1 MYVNSNTLI
10 HVKAI
15 KQASLLQPEMNNF
28 IGLAFWLKKTFF
40 FLKEAKT
47 EALGHSA

>member
-1 MYVNSNTLI
+1 MYVYRNTLI

-15 KQASLLQPEMNNF
+15 KQASLLQPEKNNF

-40 FLKEAKT
+40 LKEAKT
-47 EALGHSA
+47 EALRHSA